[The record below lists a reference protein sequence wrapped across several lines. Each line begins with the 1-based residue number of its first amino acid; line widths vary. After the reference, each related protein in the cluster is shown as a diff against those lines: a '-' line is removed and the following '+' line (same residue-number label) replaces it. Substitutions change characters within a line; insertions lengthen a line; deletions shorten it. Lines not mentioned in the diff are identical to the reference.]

1 MKNGVGRS
9 TFEVRRA
16 TFDVR
21 GLRRVEFHRTSKIWL
36 RARDS
41 GKVAAFLPGI
51 KGAKVRHAG
60 IKEEGVK
67 KETRSQNDASLLL
80 VPITVL
86 VLSLVACTGPK
97 PLPDLSATGSQPP
110 AVSSDTRPSP
120 SSLAPETPPAE
131 LAPQVILVSDPGSP
145 AGLTPPSGVPAEPA
159 EIAATGASA
168 EQISGSGEATA
179 GGAGEVLT
187 PEAAQIL
194 KEHGYDPG
202 GLLRDP
208 AGTLQTAQ
216 LLRETDVDPFAAKDG
231 ADAGEIEEYDP
242 WEKVNVL
249 TFEFNYKLDK
259 YLVKPV
265 AKGYNF
271 IMPDLAQ
278 RGVANFFQN
287 IRFVPRLLN
296 NVFQAKFLGAGIEGS
311 RFLLNTTLG
320 VAGLFD
326 PAKAWFKLETPVED
340 TGQTFGWWGFK
351 PGPYLVVPLLGS
363 FTVRDGLGYIADLA
377 LDPFN
382 WFVLPIIKLSGVP
395 KVVSHDDTILFAQLG
410 MRAGI
415 IVNDRSL
422 NLEKF
427 QGVEES
433 TLDLYTAVRNAYLQ
447 SRAKLI
453 RE

>member
-1 MKNGVGRS
+1 
-9 TFEVRRA
+9 
-16 TFDVR
+16 
-21 GLRRVEFHRTSKIWL
+21 
-36 RARDS
+36 
-41 GKVAAFLPGI
+41 
-51 KGAKVRHAG
+51 
-60 IKEEGVK
+60 VK
-67 KETRSQNDASLLL
+67 RETRSQNAASLLL
-80 VPITVL
+80 VPITAL
-86 VLSLVACTGPK
+86 VLGLAACTGPK
-97 PLPDLSATGSQPP
+97 PLPDLSATSPQPP
-110 AVSSDTRPSP
+110 AVASNIEPLPLSRQ
-120 SSLAPETPPAE
+120 PEDPPAE
-131 LAPQVILVSDPGSP
+131 LTPQVILVSDPGTP
-145 AGLTPPSGVPAEPA
+145 VGLTPASGPSVEPA
-159 EIAATGASA
+159 EIAAAGASA

-179 GGAGEVLT
+179 ESAREGLT

-202 GLLRDP
+202 DLPRDP

-216 LLRETDVDPFAAKDG
+216 LLRETDVDPFAGKDG
-231 ADAGEIEEYDP
+231 ADTGEVEEYDP

-259 YLVKPV
+259 YLLKPV

-278 RGVANFFQN
+278 RGISNFFEN

-296 NVFQAKFLGAGIEGS
+296 NVFQAKFKGAGIEGS
-311 RFLLNTTLG
+311 RFLINTTLG
-320 VAGLFD
+320 VAGFFD
-326 PAKAWFKLETPVED
+326 PAKHWLKLQTPVED
-340 TGQTFGWWGFK
+340 TGQTLGWWGFR
-351 PGPYLVVPLLGS
+351 PGPYIVMPLLGS
-363 FTVRDGLGYIADLA
+363 FTLRDGIGYIADLA

-382 WFVLPIIKLSGVP
+382 WFVLPIIKLNDAP
-395 KVVSHDDTILFAQLG
+395 QLVSHRDTITFLQLG

-433 TLDLYTAVRNAYLQ
+433 TLDLYAAVRNAYLQ
-447 SRAKLI
+447 YRAKLI